1 MKLNRGEN
9 RAIMKMLGLRGVPTI
24 IFMDEGKEFS
34 SRLVG
39 DVGATAENIE
49 NAITSFLSRK

>member
-39 DVGATAENIE
+39 DVGATPENIE
-49 NAITSFLSRK
+49 SAIKLYLSK